1 MSEKKFWATFG
12 GVTTAIALGAGYLI
26 YSEFGQI
33 EAARAHVAQLRTDIK
48 TARETVRKTPEVERE
63 VIVLREISDRI
74 REVLPDTKDLLNV
87 IRDFQ
92 DYSKE
97 AGVKP
102 SAFRPS
108 NDPGNGRRQQGA
120 FEKVGYQLTMTGD
133 SFQFLEFLDKIE
145 THSRFMAVSSFKVNA
160 ASRKALEEDGVANH
174 RIQMEVETY
183 KYVQPSAETTGVEIN
198 GYERK
203 RDLLAGEIARR
214 RDALTT
220 LETYRYRGP
229 RGRRDPLIDPRV
241 PAQVDDPNAWTVQ
254 RQMEEVDQL
263 VARMAE
269 ARRYWEASNSAASV
283 LERMVQRS
291 ELEKVITLLD
301 EDIRRI
307 ERENRISYKPAEKRL
322 SLGVTEPLAELRLT
336 LAKRKA
342 DTGPSV
348 VQMLTVGDLIF
359 DHISAGDYGMALDAF
374 KALEDELELVKG
386 PEERARLAD
395 WLRLLADDA
404 RTLRDFAAIEM
415 VIGGYAL
422 HEGYAPVVIVNG
434 KTRSVGDPVGDELIV
449 HDVRPNE
456 IDFVFRGAIL
466 TRVF

>member
-1 MSEKKFWATFG
+1 MNEKKFWATFG
-12 GVTTAIALGAGYLI
+12 GVTAAIALGAGYLI
-26 YSEFGQI
+26 YSELGQI
-33 EAARAHVAQLRTDIK
+33 EAARAQVAQLRGDIK
-48 TARETVRKTPEVERE
+48 VARDTVRKTPDVERE

-87 IRDFQ
+87 VRDFQ

-102 SAFRPS
+102 SAFRPA
-108 NDPGNGRRQQGA
+108 NDLNKGRRQQGA
-120 FEKVGYQLTMTGD
+120 FEKVAYQLTMTGD
-133 SFQFLEFLDKIE
+133 SFQFLEFLNKIE

-241 PAQVDDPNAWTVQ
+241 PAKVDDPNAWTVQ
-254 RQMEEVDQL
+254 RQMEEVDEL
-263 VARMAE
+263 VRRMAE
-269 ARRYWEASNSAASV
+269 AQKYWEASNSAASV

-291 ELEKVITLLD
+291 ELEKIIALLD

-307 ERENRISYKPAEKRL
+307 EKEDRINYKPAEKRL

-336 LAKRKA
+336 LARAKA
-342 DTGPSV
+342 DSGPSIA
-348 VQMLTVGDLIF
+348 QMQTVGDLMVN
-359 DHISAGDYGMALDAF
+359 HIDAGDYDMALDAF
-374 KALEDELELVKG
+374 KALEDELKLVKE
-386 PEERARLAD
+386 PEDRVKLAE

-404 RTLRDFAAIEM
+404 RTLRDFAAIDM

-422 HEGYAPVVIVNG
+422 HEGFDPVVIVNG
-434 KTRSVGDPVGDELIV
+434 KTRSIGDPVGDELIV